1 MVNKNRISL
10 PKILTFKTS
19 WRETILLNPKIF
31 VFAAIIV
38 LVGILGAIF
47 LSSSNIDTSGNT
59 SNQETTN
66 QVEPIKIQLEDV
78 LILEVSDRAAV
89 LEIQFKL
96 DNPNARSV
104 IAQQLKYSLFASD
117 GSNEFKIYSGEI
129 GERPEGMVDSSNYY
143 TLLSN
148 SSIILK
154 DKIVLEYPGNS
165 PELMTILENSN
176 TSWRTTGDVF
186 FNLSSMTSGH
196 ENEIHFESSK

>member
-1 MVNKNRISL
+1 
-10 PKILTFKTS
+10 
-19 WRETILLNPKIF
+19 LLNPKIF

-47 LSSSNIDTSGNT
+47 MSSSNIDTSNNT
-59 SNQETTN
+59 SDQEASN

-78 LILEVSDRAAV
+78 SILEISDRAAV

-96 DNPNARSV
+96 DNPNTRSV
-104 IAQQLKYSLFASD
+104 IAQQLKYSLFATD
-117 GSNEFKIYSGEI
+117 DSNEYKIYSGDI

-165 PELMTILENSN
+165 PELMAILENSN
-176 TSWRTTGDVF
+176 TIWRVTGDVF

-196 ENEIHFESSK
+196 ENELHFESSK